1 MRIDSHHHI
10 WDLSVRPQDWLVG
23 EAVQPVN
30 RTFTLDDYRAA
41 IAGTGVEKSILV
53 QTVMKYEETP
63 EFLEIAA
70 DNEIV
75 AGVVG
80 WLEIGAEDALTHLDH
95 YETLRGH
102 EYLVSIREVAHDIPD
117 PNFLMQPQVIKNIR
131 DVGKRGYVY
140 DLLTRTAHMP
150 AAIELV
156 RQAPETQFV
165 IDHISKPLIADGIME
180 PWREMIKVLA
190 AFPNTVCKISGM
202 TVEAK
207 WDSWKTDDFR
217 PYVDVLLEAFGP
229 SRLMFGSDW
238 PVSLLASSYHEVIS
252 LTEELT
258 NSLSPSES
266 EEFWSGTATRVY
278 KLDTIQKSGA
288 K

>member
-10 WDLSVRPQDWLVG
+10 WDLSVRPQTWLVG

-41 IAGTGVEKSILV
+41 IAGTGIEKSVLV

-70 DNEIV
+70 DNELI

-80 WLEIGAEDALTHLDH
+80 WLEVGAADALSHLDH

-102 EYLVSIREVAHDIPD
+102 EYLVALREVAHDIPD
-117 PNFLMQPQVIKNIR
+117 PEFLMQPQVIKNVR
-131 DVGKRGYVY
+131 ALGERGYVY

-156 RQAPETQFV
+156 RQAPDTQFV
-165 IDHISKPLIADGIME
+165 IDHISKPFIADGIME
-180 PWREMIKVLA
+180 PWAEMIKVLA
-190 AFPNTVCKISGM
+190 AFPNTVCKISGL

-207 WDSWKTDDFR
+207 WDGWKTSDFR
-217 PYVDVLLEAFGP
+217 PYTDILLEHFGP

-238 PVSLLASSYHEVIS
+238 PVSLLASTYPQVVS
-252 LTEELT
+252 LAEELT
-258 NSLSPSES
+258 NSLSPSEK
-266 EEFWSGTATRVY
+266 EDFWSGTAIRAY
-278 KLDTIQKSGA
+278 GLDLGA